1 MERKERERRGCSR
14 LGKLEGR
21 KEKHES
27 YNRNKNKTE

>member
-1 MERKERERRGCSR
+1 MEREERERRGCNR
-14 LGKLEGR
+14 LGQLESR